1 MLPESQDPVSQLG
14 MLLAPAGIPDAELI
28 ATAGIHP
35 PPFGWGDEASL
46 MGASSRVVVG
56 RVPMSA
62 SSFRPVNDQMTA
74 RA

>member
-14 MLLAPAGIPDAELI
+14 MPLAPAGIPDAELI

-46 MGASSRVVVG
+46 VDAGSGVVVG

-62 SSFRPVNDQMTA
+62 SPFRPVNDQMAA